1 MTWPFENNTN
11 AITGKLA
18 KRSLQAD
25 KRRNIFLIVTIT
37 LTTALLSGIF
47 FTVFAEQR
55 KMLSDLRGQY
65 QTVVMETTQKEI
77 EHLSTQ
83 PEIEQWGLSKDFGSA
98 RYQDS
103 TLAVEYA
110 DKGWMKLGKR
120 PSYVGNFPEKE
131 QEIIVEQAFLDYFGL
146 PQEIG
151 QTIRLNLGNGDQ
163 DYIISGI
170 LQKENNSRMFSVI
183 VSKAFLE
190 AQAKGE
196 PLYEFR
202 FRFVDA
208 DRTDMDALKSDIA
221 AFLADHNIPEN
232 RIFYSS
238 NYFDIRS
245 FQSDGVYACIPI
257 ALIFLAACGLVIYS
271 IFFISIRGKLREY
284 GRLKV
289 LGTTPKQIRK
299 IIHRES
305 FRLSICSIPIG
316 IAIGGAAGFAA
327 SPGYWD
333 WTENIIIALGVM
345 FFIEFIVRISSYAPI
360 RLAAKVSP
368 IEAVR
373 ASGYQA
379 EGSKKTSRKSGKHL
393 SPNYL
398 AVMNFRR
405 NPKKAVLTLL
415 SLGMAGVF
423 LFSTATVVHS
433 VNAKNMA
440 AVQMYEKCNYTIQW
454 EADLEEFPEISRNNP
469 LTPELKEKIL
479 AVDGVKSI
487 NSRASSSAFV
497 SLPNGAA
504 ADFYLHTFTRE
515 EEQELLSPEMVLEGT
530 ADYDELVKNH
540 GIVIT
545 DDLEKPLSAM
555 YSGYQPK
562 IGDTLTFQPYGGEP
576 MEFTVMG
583 IANGENITKTT
594 GIGLFSVPEDLA
606 KQLYPDIKNM
616 EQVWNVFTDED
627 TDTLRKELYALLDDP
642 LLNIISRSDYAEQLE
657 AQFKNIMMFIY
668 GLLAFLFFFS
678 LVNLINT
685 LMTNLIARQQE
696 FGILQSVGLSDKQ
709 LSKMLTME
717 CFCYVAVTLL
727 ITLIVGGLAGFLLV
741 IILGKTEIFGQLV
754 YQFPIWEL
762 LVFATLLMFVQ
773 ALYSIYAIRSI
784 RKQSLVERIK
794 ITD

>member
-11 AITGKLA
+11 AITRKLA

-47 FTVFAEQR
+47 FSVFAEQR
-55 KMLSDLRGQY
+55 KMLADLRGQY
-65 QTVVMETTQKEI
+65 QTVVMETPEKEVR
-77 EHLSTQ
+77 HLSTQ

-103 TLAVEYA
+103 TLVVEYA
-110 DKGWMKLGKR
+110 DKGWMILGKK

-131 QEIIVEQAFLDYFGL
+131 QEIIVEHAFLDYFGL
-146 PQEIG
+146 PQEPG
-151 QTIRLNLGNGDQ
+151 QTIRLNLGNGDR
-163 DYIISGI
+163 DYVISGI
-170 LQKENNSRMFSVI
+170 LQTENNSRMFSVI

-202 FRFVDA
+202 FRFVGA
-208 DRTDMDALKSDIA
+208 ERTNMDALKADIA
-221 AFLADHNIPEN
+221 AFLANNNIPEN

-257 ALIFLAACGLVIYS
+257 AFIFLVACGLVIYS

-299 IIHRES
+299 IIQRES
-305 FRLSICSIPIG
+305 FRLSIYSIPVG
-316 IAIGGAAGFAA
+316 IVVGGLAGFVV

-333 WTENIIIALGVM
+333 WTANFVIALGVI
-345 FFIEFIVRISSYAPI
+345 FFIELIVRISSHAPI

-379 EGSKKTSRKSGKHL
+379 ECSKKISRKSGKHL

-398 AVMNFRR
+398 AIMNFRR

-415 SLGMAGVF
+415 SLGMAGIF

-454 EADLEEFPEISRNNP
+454 EADLEELPEISRNNP

-479 AVDGVKSI
+479 AVDGVKSM
-487 NSRASSSAFV
+487 NSRTSASAFV
-497 SLPNGAA
+497 SLPNGAS

-515 EEQELLSPEMVLEGT
+515 EMKELLPPDMMLEGT
-530 ADYDELVKNH
+530 TDYDELVKNH
-540 GIVIT
+540 GIVVT
-545 DDLEKPLSAM
+545 DDIEKPLSTL

-562 IGDTLTFQPYGGEP
+562 IGDTLTFHPYGGKP
-576 MEFTVMG
+576 MEFTIMG
-583 IANGENITKTT
+583 IANGKNVTKTT
-594 GIGLFSVPEDLA
+594 GIGLFSLPEDLA

-616 EQVWNVFTDED
+616 EQVWNVFTDKD
-627 TDTLRKELYALLDDP
+627 TDTLRKELYSLLDDP

-657 AQFKNIMMFIY
+657 VQFKNIMMFIY
-668 GLLAFLFFFS
+668 GLLAFLF
-678 LVNLINT
+678 
-685 LMTNLIARQQE
+685 MTNLLARQQE

-773 ALYSIYAIRSI
+773 ALYSIYAIRSM

>member
-1 MTWPFENNTN
+1 MTEKQGFMTALYERLSRDDELNGESNSISNQKKLLEQYAKEHGFTNLVHFTDDGISGTRFDRPGFLAMMKEVESGKVGTILIKDMSRMGRDYLKVGQYMELLRQKNVRLIAVNENVDSFREDDDFTPF
-11 AITGKLA
+11 
-18 KRSLQAD
+18 
-25 KRRNIFLIVTIT
+25 RNIMNEWYARDTSKKI
-37 LTTALLSGIF
+37 
-47 FTVFAEQR
+47 
-55 KMLSDLRGQY
+55 K
-65 QTVVMETTQKEI
+65 
-77 EHLSTQ
+77 STF
-83 PEIEQWGLSKDFGSA
+83 K
-98 RYQDS
+98 
-103 TLAVEYA
+103 
-110 DKGWMKLGKR
+110 
-120 PSYVGNFPEKE
+120 
-131 QEIIVEQAFLDYFGL
+131 
-146 PQEIG
+146 
-151 QTIRLNLGNGDQ
+151 
-163 DYIISGI
+163 
-170 LQKENNSRMFSVI
+170 
-183 VSKAFLE
+183 
-190 AQAKGE
+190 AKGKSGKHVASTT
-196 PLYEFR
+196 PYGYLKDKDDPNVWI
-202 FRFVDA
+202 VDEEA
-208 DRTDMDALKSDIA
+208 AVVVRRIFHMTMDGYGPYQIARALKEDKVE
-221 AFLADHNIPEN
+221 IPAVHMA
-232 RIFYSS
+232 
-238 NYFDIRS
+238 
-245 FQSDGVYACIPI
+245 SDGVYACIPI

-299 IIHRES
+299 IIQRES

-316 IAIGGAAGFAA
+316 IAIGGVAGFVEA
-327 SPGYWD
+327 PDYWD
-333 WTENIIIALGVM
+333 WTANVIIALGVM
-345 FFIEFIVRISSYAPI
+345 FFIELIVRISSHAPI

-379 EGSKKTSRKSGKHL
+379 ECSKKTSQKSGKQL
-393 SPNYL
+393 SPSYL

-433 VNAKNMA
+433 VNTKNMA

-454 EADLEEFPEISRNNP
+454 EADLEKFPEISRNNP
-469 LTPELKEKIL
+469 LTPQLKEKIL

-487 NSRASSSAFV
+487 NSRTSASAFV

-515 EEQELLSPEMVLEGT
+515 EEQELLPPEMVLEGT

-540 GIVIT
+540 GIVVT
-545 DDLEKPLSAM
+545 DDIEKPLSTM

-583 IANGENITKTT
+583 IANGKNITKTT

-616 EQVWNVFTDED
+616 EQVWNVFTDKD
-627 TDTLRKELYALLDDP
+627 TDTLRKELYSLLDDP

-741 IILGKTEIFGQLV
+741 IILGRTEIFGQLV

-762 LVFATLLMFVQ
+762 LVFAVLLMFVQ

-794 ITD
+794 IIE